1 MKKDKKV
8 NVRDLIT
15 RHQEISS
22 RIGEIADQCEAEKR
36 ERTQEEDEEYHS
48 LKREDQLL
56 IMKMDVLS
64 NASLRDVQ
72 NPNPDKVLR
81 ETLAGKQQVTVM
93 LMRDLQMSSS
103 LDGTGVIP
111 IQEQEMLKPL
121 RAGLIWDKVGLNIRS
136 FLAGTELRW
145 PKHGK
150 AKARFLDEGERI
162 EDGKIDFDKLN
173 VTPRRL
179 GCAIPLTRET
189 LDDSQ
194 GVVEGVVREEMP
206 AAIIDCVNEALFA
219 TSATYTDS
227 KGKEQQRKVYGPFVK
242 AAQNPMQFAGAV
254 PTRRELLKIKS
265 AVAKS
270 GIKVIAPCWIMTEDM
285 KTELEATPLDPGSG
299 RFLCENDIV
308 LGVPVYVTPEIG
320 EGNIGYGDWSYQA
333 AGFFGPISMTVDPF
347 TLARQNATD
356 FVLNTRF
363 ATTTLYEEAF
373 VLGKVKAAEAGGGD
387 QVETGDDQ

>member
-1 MKKDKKV
+1 MKKEKTV
-8 NVRDLIT
+8 NVRELIA
-15 RHQEISS
+15 RHQEITF
-22 RIGEIADQCEAEKR
+22 RIGEIADACEAEKR
-36 ERTQEEDEEYHS
+36 ERTQEEDDEYHS
-48 LKREDQLL
+48 LKCEDQLL

-64 NASLRDVQ
+64 NASLRDVHV
-72 NPNPDKVLR
+72 PDADKMLR
-81 ETLAGKQQVTVM
+81 DSLADKQQVTVM
-93 LMRDLQMSSS
+93 LMRDTAVQMSSS
-103 LDGTGVIP
+103 LEGTGIIP
-111 IQEQEMLKPL
+111 VQEQEMLKPL
-121 RAGLIWDKVGLNIRS
+121 RAGLIWDKVGLRIRS

-179 GCAIPLTRET
+179 GCAIPVTRET

-206 AAIIDCVNEALFA
+206 AAVIDCVNEALFT
-219 TSATYTDS
+219 TSSTYTDG
-227 KGKEQQRKVYGPFVK
+227 KGAVQPRKVYGPFVE
-242 AAQNPMQFAGAV
+242 AAKNPVLFAGAV
-254 PTRRELLKIKS
+254 PTRRELLKMKS
-265 AVAKS
+265 KVAKS
-270 GIKVIAPCWIMTEDM
+270 GIKVIAPCWVMTENM

-299 RFLCENDIV
+299 RFLCENDTV

-333 AGFFGPISMTVDPF
+333 AGFFGPMNMTVDPF

-373 VLGKVKAAEAGGGD
+373 VLGKAKADA
-387 QVETGDDQ
+387 V